1 MTRVPRDLSD
11 LVGQLRSHVKL
22 LKEYYVRAFHDG
34 DLDYMGEIAGKLRLL
49 TSSRG
54 RNKPLLSR
62 LMKIL
67 GVEVLV
73 TLDGPPIKRP
83 GVPGPGDQ
91 ITIEQFLGLFAFG
104 FRSRSGDWVELTK
117 ADLIEDWAAQH
128 GSAHEDWEFTEPFA
142 TAMKPILIAF
152 GLPQHAHELR
162 ATAKAVIHVAE
173 TFLAQLT
180 PERIAEVARQVPDAG
195 DPRGSKGNERR

>member
-1 MTRVPRDLSD
+1 MARVPRDLSD
-11 LVGQLRSHVKL
+11 LVGRLRSHVKL
-22 LKEYYVRAFHDG
+22 LREYYGRAFRDG

-62 LMKIL
+62 LMKMF

-91 ITIEQFLGLFAFG
+91 ISIERFLGLFAFG
-104 FRSRSGDWVELTK
+104 FKARSGDWVELTK

-142 TAMKPILIAF
+142 TAMQPFVIAF
-152 GLPQHAHELR
+152 GLPEHAHELR
-162 ATAKAVIHVAE
+162 ATAKAVIHAAE
-173 TFLAQLT
+173 TFLAQIT
-180 PERIAEVARQVPDAG
+180 PERIAEVARQVPDTV
-195 DPRGSKGNERR
+195 DPRGPKGRK

>member
-1 MTRVPRDLSD
+1 MFFMSGWNSGRILSVKETAVLADVKEKTIRHEMSASVVRPLHKTKKRVGLGPRAVFYFS
-11 LVGQLRSHVKL
+11 LVSGLR
-22 LKEYYVRAFHDG
+22 
-34 DLDYMGEIAGKLRLL
+34 
-49 TSSRG
+49 
-54 RNKPLLSR
+54 
-62 LMKIL
+62 
-67 GVEVLV
+67 
-73 TLDGPPIKRP
+73 
-83 GVPGPGDQ
+83 
-91 ITIEQFLGLFAFG
+91 
-104 FRSRSGDWVELTK
+104 VELTK